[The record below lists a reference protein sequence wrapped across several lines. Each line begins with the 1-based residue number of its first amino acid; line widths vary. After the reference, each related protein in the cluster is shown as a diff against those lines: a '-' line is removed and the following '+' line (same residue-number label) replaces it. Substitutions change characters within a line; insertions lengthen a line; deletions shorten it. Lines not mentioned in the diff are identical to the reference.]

1 MFGAFF
7 FVLNNA
13 TLKRTYILL
22 HTDLNQHYLCVSKN
36 TLIESNDEKVLGVF

>member
-1 MFGAFF
+1 MFGAF

-22 HTDLNQHYLCVSKN
+22 RTGLYQHYLCVSKN
-36 TLIESNDEKVLGVF
+36 LLIQSNDEKVFGVF